1 MGRHD
6 FQFADL
12 TAEQWHQQVLMPQ
25 DAAPMD
31 DVNNRRVEAAKQ
43 PSALPTAF
51 DWRASGAVTGVK
63 NQGSVGTCW
72 AFRCSAV
79 QYSAVQYRQLG
90 RRREA
95 PSLSLVFVIST
106 VLALRFVC
114 APSPV
119 AMCEQHHREH

>member
-6 FQFADL
+6 CQFADL
-12 TAEQWHQQVLMPQ
+12 TAEQWRQQVLMPQ

-31 DVNNRRVEAAKQ
+31 DVSNSRVEAAKQ

-79 QYSAVQYRQLG
+79 QCRQLG
-90 RRREA
+90 RRCEA
-95 PSLSLVFVIST
+95 PSLSLGFVISI
-106 VLALRFVC
+106 VLALLFVVC
-114 APSPV
+114 PITRRDV
-119 AMCEQHHREH
+119 